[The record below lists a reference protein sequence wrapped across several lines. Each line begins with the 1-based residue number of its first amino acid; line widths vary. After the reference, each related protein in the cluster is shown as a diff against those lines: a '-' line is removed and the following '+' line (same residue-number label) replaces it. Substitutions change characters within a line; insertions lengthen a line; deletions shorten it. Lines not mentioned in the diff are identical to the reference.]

1 MIQTKRLTRSDHIT
15 VARFDC
21 ELLAIKPQSSESFS
35 IDCTPPLDEITMFKH
50 LLLPTDGSKLSN
62 SAIERGIAFAKET
75 GAKVTFAHVMPEY
88 VVDAFVEFPSAAQ
101 ASYNDFMTTSENT
114 AKSILGAAQSL
125 AKAAGV
131 ACDTV
136 AVRHGQ
142 PWKAIIDVAGGR
154 ACDLIFMAS
163 HGRRGISAL
172 VLGSETHKVLT
183 HSTVPVLVFR

>member
-1 MIQTKRLTRSDHIT
+1 MD
-15 VARFDC
+15 
-21 ELLAIKPQSSESFS
+21 
-35 IDCTPPLDEITMFKH
+35 MFKH
-50 LLLPTDGSKLSN
+50 LLLPTDGSKLSHV
-62 SAIERGIAFAKET
+62 AVEKGVEFAKEVS
-75 GAKVTFAHVMPEY
+75 AKVTFVHVMPEY

-101 ASYNDFMTTSENT
+101 ASYNDFMKASEDT
-114 AKSILGAAQSL
+114 AKSILGAAQAL
-125 AKAAGV
+125 AKTAGLSS
-131 ACDTV
+131 DTV

-183 HSTVPVLVFR
+183 HSKIPVLVFR